1 MSNTQ
6 ERIINI
12 ISEHLSYDKNKIKM
26 ESDIVND
33 LGADSLD
40 SVEIVIALEEEFGI
54 SILDS
59 EAENV
64 KTVEQL
70 VKLIEEKING

>member
-12 ISEHLSYDKNKIKM
+12 ISEHLSYDKNKIKL
-26 ESDIVND
+26 ESDISND

-59 EAENV
+59 EAENIR
-64 KTVEQL
+64 TVEQL
-70 VKLIEEKING
+70 VKLIEEKLKK